1 MLAQIIC
8 LPYDNGIRKLP
19 PLSAIRAFEAAARY
33 GNYTRAGEEL
43 GLTQAGVSYQIRNL
57 EHRLGTVL
65 FVRRGRTMELTPAG
79 EALAPRIAQAFANME
94 RAFASLDQ
102 AEHAVL
108 SIACFQ
114 TFATKV
120 LAPRLGAFQL
130 AHPQIA
136 VRLVVSD
143 AYVDLDAGEC
153 DVAIRLSPDVPASLA
168 SHDLMHLGIAPF
180 ASPECVARYPELS
193 GPDAVI
199 AACHRISPGN
209 VWWEQWDEALCAK
222 RTGSDSPRGL
232 EFDSQML
239 DAAAAM
245 SGNGVAIVAPP
256 LFHSEIKE
264 GRLVRVGQRVVRPG
278 RKFRLIYP
286 AIRRQSPKVRA
297 FRQWIMRELEV
308 LMVADP
314 GAVIMAQS

>member
-1 MLAQIIC
+1 MLASIISKA
-8 LPYDNGIRKLP
+8 YITGIRKLP
-19 PLSAIRAFEAAARY
+19 PLSAIRAFEAAARHA
-33 GNYTRAGEEL
+33 NYTRAGEEL

-65 FVRRGRTMELTPAG
+65 FVRRGRMMELTPAG
-79 EALAPRIAQAFANME
+79 EALAPRIAEAFASME

-136 VRLVVSD
+136 VRLDVSD
-143 AYVDLDAGEC
+143 DYIDLDAGEC
-153 DVAIRLSPDVPASLA
+153 DVAIRLSPDVPESLE

-180 ASPECVARYPELS
+180 ASPECVARYSELG
-193 GPDAVI
+193 GPDATI

-209 VWWEQWDEALCAK
+209 VWWQQWDEALCAE
-222 RTGSDSPRGL
+222 RTGSESPRGL

-245 SGNGVAIVAPP
+245 SGNGVAILAPP
-256 LFHSEIKE
+256 LFHTEIKE
-264 GRLVRVGQRVVRPG
+264 GRLVQVGQRVVRPG

-286 AIRRQSPKVRA
+286 QIRRQSPKVRA
-297 FRQWIMRELEV
+297 FRQWLTQELEA

-314 GAVIMAQS
+314 GSKIEAQP